1 MRVEP
6 GIEGGIVVQ
15 GTPEEWA
22 RVRERLAEMVAE
34 LTNDVLPAGEDPE
47 SGGVVVDAREALT
60 IMALVDDE
68 EFTRSVV
75 RFVLDPGTPDQPPAG

>member
-1 MRVEP
+1 MRVEQ

-22 RVRERLAEMVAE
+22 RVGERLEDMVAE
-34 LTNDVLPAGEDPE
+34 LTNDVLPAGADPDA
-47 SGGVVVDAREALT
+47 GGVVVDAREALT

-75 RFVLDPGTPDQPPAG
+75 RFVLEPNRQP

>member
-1 MRVEP
+1 
-6 GIEGGIVVQ
+6 
-15 GTPEEWA
+15 
-22 RVRERLAEMVAE
+22 VRERLAEMVAE